1 MKKMKITVS
10 LRENLLG
17 GIMPFMGPIQLF
29 TLDAINSVGRMGVIP
44 QE

>member
-17 GIMPFMGPIQLF
+17 SIMTFMGPIQLF
-29 TLDAINSVGRMGVIP
+29 TLGAINSVGSMGVIP
-44 QE
+44 QK